1 MKPFVMRPIMVS
13 ALLCLAI
20 TAGPAA
26 GQTSKY
32 GVKVDA
38 EKNVD
43 FSKFKTYSWV
53 AGQPSADKTINSQI
67 TAAVDRELT
76 GLGMTQAA
84 SGSGDVSV
92 TYYSLTRTDVDL
104 KAKADAK
111 GISPQYTVG
120 SLMVAL
126 LEKGTGR
133 RLLRLRADKKI
144 SAEPAKLEAA
154 INEAVT
160 EMFQK
165 YPTRTQK

>member
-1 MKPFVMRPIMVS
+1 MKPLVMRPIIVS

-20 TAGPAA
+20 TAGLAA

-67 TAAVDRELT
+67 TAAVDRELA

-84 SGSGDVSV
+84 AGSGDVSV

-104 KAKADAK
+104 KAKTDAK